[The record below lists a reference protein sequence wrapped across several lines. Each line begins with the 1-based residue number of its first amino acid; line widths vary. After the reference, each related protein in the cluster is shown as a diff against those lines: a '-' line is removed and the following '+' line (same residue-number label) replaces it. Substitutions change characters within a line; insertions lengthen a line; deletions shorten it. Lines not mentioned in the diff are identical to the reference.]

1 MIGKFVG
8 VDLDGSK
15 IRLCVIKRGFRTTEL
30 IRFKDIDIPQDDKS
44 ISELLSYH
52 LKKEAITTDIAVSIP
67 SSPVSMRILNFP
79 FSDVKKIDKVYN
91 FELEN
96 ASSLQTEDK
105 VNSYHTVK
113 NRDGGAD
120 VLVCMFKN
128 DEVADT
134 LSIFEQADL
143 NPRVLTYSPFALDA
157 LSDQLESERPLVVV
171 TVGQVAA
178 NFTLFDENG
187 VSRVR
192 SSSAGL
198 ESIINRY
205 SELSGTDTQTSA
217 LKVSQGFAGRE
228 DSTLNQS
235 FSFLLSE
242 IKKTLKFFEFDSK
255 REIKRVLLAGD
266 VFTMPGVADR
276 LKLDVNKDISLV
288 SIANM
293 SKEKSA
299 LYLNSYALALYGSE
313 STAGKL
319 NYRKDEYKFT
329 SKDEETRKALF
340 NPALLLAALL
350 LLVLIRNGINY
361 VRIKSEHDKLSTKIE
376 KSVKEVFPEIKV
388 IPRPVEF
395 MENQV
400 KRVNSEL
407 DLIAGI
413 KSGKTPLDII
423 RKLSTII
430 PHSNS
435 VTFDEL
441 NFIDDRTVKL
451 KGKSR
456 SYDDI
461 TKVEKSLNDS
471 GVFEN
476 VVRNSAGSA
485 LDRIK
490 FEISLEII

>member
-235 FSFLLSE
+235 FSFFLSE

-299 LYLNSYALALYGSE
+299 LYL
-313 STAGKL
+313 
-319 NYRKDEYKFT
+319 
-329 SKDEETRKALF
+329 
-340 NPALLLAALL
+340 
-350 LLVLIRNGINY
+350 
-361 VRIKSEHDKLSTKIE
+361 
-376 KSVKEVFPEIKV
+376 
-388 IPRPVEF
+388 
-395 MENQV
+395 
-400 KRVNSEL
+400 
-407 DLIAGI
+407 
-413 KSGKTPLDII
+413 
-423 RKLSTII
+423 
-430 PHSNS
+430 
-435 VTFDEL
+435 
-441 NFIDDRTVKL
+441 
-451 KGKSR
+451 
-456 SYDDI
+456 
-461 TKVEKSLNDS
+461 
-471 GVFEN
+471 
-476 VVRNSAGSA
+476 
-485 LDRIK
+485 
-490 FEISLEII
+490 